1 MSKDMTRTTSGLLAS
16 WRTEGV
22 AMLMSK
28 THFEQVP
35 LELVRKIVEEQI
47 LREQAAEQ
55 ARGTKQET
63 QEKVLVE
70 EQEQSTTS
78 LRGFLQLE
86 V

>member
-1 MSKDMTRTTSGLLAS
+1 
-16 WRTEGV
+16 
-22 AMLMSK
+22 MSK

>member
-1 MSKDMTRTTSGLLAS
+1 
-16 WRTEGV
+16 
-22 AMLMSK
+22 MLMSK

-47 LREQAAEQ
+47 RREQAAEQ

-63 QEKVLVE
+63 QEEVLVE
-70 EQEQSTTS
+70 AQEQSTTS

>member
-1 MSKDMTRTTSGLLAS
+1 
-16 WRTEGV
+16 
-22 AMLMSK
+22 MSK

-47 LREQAAEQ
+47 RREQAAEQ

-63 QEKVLVE
+63 QEEVLVE
-70 EQEQSTTS
+70 AQEQSTTS

>member
-1 MSKDMTRTTSGLLAS
+1 
-16 WRTEGV
+16 
-22 AMLMSK
+22 MLMSK

-63 QEKVLVE
+63 QEEVLVE
-70 EQEQSTTS
+70 AQEQSTTS